1 MIEVLIE
8 PRQLAAK
15 RACEMKIRFTNAG
28 PGTCTDVIFKL
39 DLPPGFFLL
48 AGRDRIKIP
57 KLGPGTSCEQAVT
70 VRAMAAGDFT
80 VTSGNFSYRNEYGTP
95 VRVPDYR
102 ARLIV
107 TPALPGPTRA
117 LPDLDVTLANGV
129 LAPDEWDALRIR
141 VRNASPSRL
150 RGITLRVSGP
160 VRIAPPGPHAKLPSL
175 AAGQETEVTFIAC
188 PTETGNSVPA
198 QIHLTYHDESGTRSQ
213 NGIVALTVRRLP
225 AEADPATPRDT
236 AARQD
241 TILFLAASPQEL
253 PGLRSDLEMREIHEQ
268 LRLGRLRERFRLES
282 AVAARLRDI
291 GQALADYDPRI
302 VHFSGHGSQDGS
314 LYVEDGEGYG
324 SPAAPE
330 SLARLFRLHAN
341 TIDCVIVNAC
351 HSLRLAEAM
360 THYIDYVIA
369 TRTTLL
375 DTTAIHFSMGFYQGL
390 AYGAPVPDA
399 FERGITFLPT
409 GSTGPDEH
417 TTPIL
422 LGRKAAP

>member
-15 RACEMKIRFTNAG
+15 RACEMKIRFTNTS
-28 PGTCTDVIFKL
+28 PGTCTDVVFKL

-48 AGRDRIKIP
+48 GGRDRIKIP
-57 KLGPGTSCEQAVT
+57 KLGPGMSCERAVT
-70 VRAMAAGDFT
+70 VRPMTAGDFT

-95 VRVPDYR
+95 VRVRDYR
-102 ARLIV
+102 ARLTV
-107 TPALPGPTRA
+107 TPAPPEPLKA
-117 LPDLDVTLANGV
+117 LPDFGITLANGV
-129 LAPDEWDALRIR
+129 LAPDEWDVLRIR
-141 VRNASPSRL
+141 VRNASQSPL

-160 VRIAPPGPHAKLPSL
+160 MRIAPPGPQTKLPAL
-175 AAGQETEVTFIAC
+175 AAGEETEVTFIAC

-198 QIHLTYHDESGTRSQ
+198 QVHLTYRDGSDARSQ
-213 NGIVALTVRRLP
+213 NGIVPLAVRRLP
-225 AEADPATPRDT
+225 AGADPAAPRGT
-236 AARQD
+236 AAGQD

-268 LRLGRLRERFRLES
+268 LRLGKLRERFRLES

-314 LYVEDGEGYG
+314 LYVEDGDGFG
-324 SPAAPE
+324 RPAAPE

-351 HSLRLAEAM
+351 HSLQLAEAM

-409 GSTGPDEH
+409 TPTGLDEN

-422 LGRKAAP
+422 LRRKAAQ

>member
-1 MIEVLIE
+1 VIEILLE
-8 PRQLAAK
+8 PQQLAAK

-28 PGTCTDVIFKL
+28 PGVCTDVVFKL

-48 AGRDRIKIP
+48 DGRDQIRIP
-57 KLGPGTSCEQAVT
+57 KLRPGTPWEQAVT
-70 VRAMAAGDFT
+70 VRAMAVGDFT

-95 VRVPDYR
+95 VRVRDYR
-102 ARLIV
+102 ARLTV
-107 TPALPGPTRA
+107 TPALPEPSRA

-129 LAPDEWDALRIR
+129 LAPDEWDMLRIR
-141 VRNASPSRL
+141 VRNASQSPL

-160 VRIAPPGPHAKLPSL
+160 VRIAPPGPDAKLPEL

-188 PTETGNSVPA
+188 PTEMGSSVPA
-198 QIHLTYHDESGTRSQ
+198 QVHLTYHDGSGARTQ
-213 NGIVALTVRRLP
+213 NGIVPLTVRRLP
-225 AEADPATPRDT
+225 AEADPAALRGT

-241 TILFLAASPQEL
+241 TILFLAASPQQL
-253 PGLRSDLEMREIHEQ
+253 PGLRSDLEMREIREQ
-268 LRLGRLRERFRLES
+268 LRLGKLRERFRLES

-324 SPAAPE
+324 RPAAPE
-330 SLARLFRLHAN
+330 GLAGLFRLHAK

-375 DTTAIHFSMGFYQGL
+375 DTAAIHFSMGFYQGL

-399 FERGITFLPT
+399 FERGISFLK
-409 GSTGPDEH
+409 STSTELDEN

-422 LGRKAAP
+422 LGHKTAP

>member
-15 RACEMKIRFTNAG
+15 RSCEMKIRFTNAG
-28 PGTCTDVIFKL
+28 PGTCTDIIFKL

-48 AGRDRIKIP
+48 GGRDKIKIP
-57 KLGPGTSCEQAVT
+57 RLGPGTAREQAIT
-70 VRAMAAGDFT
+70 VRAMAVGEFT

-95 VRVPDYR
+95 VRVRDYH
-102 ARLIV
+102 ARLTV
-107 TPALPGPTRA
+107 TPALPEPSRA
-117 LPDLDVTLANGV
+117 FPDLDVTLANGV
-129 LAPDEWDALRIR
+129 LAPDEWDMLRIR
-141 VRNASPSRL
+141 VRNAGQSPL
-150 RGITLRVSGP
+150 RGITLRVGGP
-160 VRIAPPGPHAKLPSL
+160 LRIAPPGPQAKLPSL

-198 QIHLTYHDESGTRSQ
+198 QVHLTYHDGSGVRTQ
-213 NGIVALTVRRLP
+213 NGVVAVTVRRLP
-225 AEADPATPRDT
+225 AGTDPTGPRDT
-236 AARQD
+236 AAGQD
-241 TILFLAASPQEL
+241 TILFLAASPQDL
-253 PGLRSDLEMREIHEQ
+253 PGLRSDLEMREIREQ
-268 LRLGRLRERFRLES
+268 LQLGKLRSRFRLES

-302 VHFSGHGSQDGS
+302 VHFSGHGSRDGS
-314 LYVEDGEGYG
+314 LHVEDGEGYG
-324 SPAAPE
+324 RPAAPE
-330 SLARLFRLHAN
+330 GLAGLFRLHAK

-390 AYGAPVPDA
+390 AYGAPVPEA
-399 FERGITFLPT
+399 FERGISFLKSA
-409 GSTGPDEH
+409 STGLDEK
-417 TTPIL
+417 TTPTL
-422 LGRKAAP
+422 LGRKTAP